1 MKSIQQKNGQRCFRD
16 VLRKLERT
24 CWDANILF
32 RCGEK
37 TSVHLR
43 TFFSDI
49 LFRTSRCRLLTARC
63 PMNQI
68 SAIANKCTAP
78 VHWEFIYWS
87 HCFISQAGLRA
98 TGLIHSINADDGAM
112 FSEYFSDTMR
122 VLRLNGDYAALCII
136 HSCLARLPYKLT
148 PSATAVKL
156 WSRCRR
162 NRLNV
167 SQLRSG
173 NISV

>member
-1 MKSIQQKNGQRCFRD
+1 MDSGVLEMYCVNWSEHVGMQTFCFGAVKKLPFIYGHFFRTFCS
-16 VLRKLERT
+16 VHRGAVYWRHGARWIRFRPLR
-24 CWDANILF
+24 
-32 RCGEK
+32 
-37 TSVHLR
+37 TSVPRPYIESLYIDR
-43 TFFSDI
+43 TVSSVRPGCERRYSF
-49 LFRTSRCRLLTARC
+49 
-63 PMNQI
+63 
-68 SAIANKCTAP
+68 
-78 VHWEFIYWS
+78 
-87 HCFISQAGLRA
+87 
-98 TGLIHSINADDGAM
+98 HSINADDGAM

-122 VLRLNGDYAALCII
+122 ALRLNGDYAALCII